1 MAMGTWR
8 VDPQKNRE
16 LQLASGVEKTNL
28 KGKIEK
34 TKQTT
39 QTGAKKTRASTKAPV
54 KSYQYP
60 EHRTVA
66 DSEDTLLIKAI
77 NYIAPTDR
85 VGSEGRKLGADGAN
99 TTAYDNIINNDKIF
113 DAGYVITG
121 DTAGNIKFRNTG
133 GMDRRIR
140 EGFNNDSAGFKEKIK
155 YYVELPIPQQ
165 VSDSTSVTWG
175 EDTMNILQA
184 AGAAVAQL
192 AVEEGPLKAV
202 GMTVQ
207 GAISAVAGNLD
218 LGKDVSEDTIRAIR
232 TSLAG
237 GALDALGANVNAKG
251 LLGRATGQ
259 ILNSNLE
266 LLFQGVTLRSFPFN
280 ITFSPR
286 SRNESDIVK
295 AIIRR
300 LKVSMSAKSGEK
312 AFGMNGGIFLNPPD
326 VFLLRYL
333 SNGKDHPFLNVF
345 KPCALTNMSVN
356 YTGAGTYATYG
367 DGTPVNIKVSLIF
380 KEINPVYAEDYFEP
394 QGQSGVG
401 F

>member
-8 VDPQKNRE
+8 VDPQENRD

-54 KSYQYP
+54 GRYQYP

-77 NYIAPTDR
+77 EYIPPSDTVA
-85 VGSEGRKLGADGAN
+85 GKGRTGGITPEFTEAQKNIMDASGGFFISGGKGADGKW
-99 TTAYDNIINNDKIF
+99 NID
-113 DAGYVITG
+113 
-121 DTAGNIKFRNTG
+121 FRNAG

-140 EGFNNDSAGFKEKIK
+140 SGFSNDAAGFKEKIK
-155 YYVELPIPQQ
+155 YYIELPIPQQ
-165 VSDSTSVTWG
+165 VNDATSVTWG

-184 AGAAVAQL
+184 AAAGLAQGVTEKGVKF
-192 AVEEGPLKAV
+192 AASIKD
-202 GMTVQ
+202 
-207 GAISAVAGNLD
+207 VAGDLD
-218 LGKDVSEDTIRAIR
+218 LEGVSEDTVRAIR

-237 GALDALGANVNAKG
+237 GALDALGANVNAQS

-259 ILNSNLE
+259 VLNSNLE

-286 SRNESDIVK
+286 SGTESKIVK
-295 AIIRR
+295 DIIRR
-300 LKVSMSAKSGEK
+300 LKISMSAKSGET

-394 QGQSGVG
+394 QGLSGVG

>member
-28 KGKIEK
+28 KGKTEK
-34 TKQTT
+34 TKLTT

-77 NYIAPTDR
+77 EYIAPSDT
-85 VGSEGRKLGADGAN
+85 VGKGRTGGITKEFSNAANNITNASGGLFVSGGKGEDGKW
-99 TTAYDNIINNDKIF
+99 NID
-113 DAGYVITG
+113 
-121 DTAGNIKFRNTG
+121 FRNAG

-165 VSDSTSVTWG
+165 VNDATSVTWG

-184 AGAAVAQL
+184 AAAGLAQGVTENGIGF
-192 AVEEGPLKAV
+192 AASIKE
-202 GMTVQ
+202 
-207 GAISAVAGNLD
+207 VAGNLNLD
-218 LGKDVSEDTIRAIR
+218 GVSEDTIRAIR

-237 GALDALGANVNAKG
+237 GALDALGANVNAQS

-312 AFGMNGGIFLNPPD
+312 AFGMNGGVFLNPPD

>member
-1 MAMGTWR
+1 MIPGGAI
-8 VDPQKNRE
+8 KNAKGE
-16 LQLASGVEKTNL
+16 VQYEHGAPTN
-28 KGKIEK
+28 

-54 KSYQYP
+54 GRYQYP

-77 NYIAPTDR
+77 EYIPPSDTVA
-85 VGSEGRKLGADGAN
+85 GKGRTGGITPEFTEAQKNIADATSGIWISGGKK
-99 TTAYDNIINNDKIF
+99 DGKWNID
-113 DAGYVITG
+113 
-121 DTAGNIKFRNTG
+121 FRNAG

-140 EGFNNDSAGFKEKIK
+140 SGFSNDPAGFQEKIK
-155 YYVELPIPQQ
+155 YYIELPIPQQ
-165 VSDSTSVTWG
+165 VNDATSVTWG

-184 AGAAVAQL
+184 AAAGLAQGVTEKGVKF
-192 AVEEGPLKAV
+192 AATV
-202 GMTVQ
+202 GE
-207 GAISAVAGNLD
+207 VAGDLNLD
-218 LGKDVSEDTIRAIR
+218 GVSEDTVRAIR

-237 GALDALGANVNAKG
+237 GALDALGANVNAQS

-259 ILNSNLE
+259 VLNSNLE

-286 SRNESDIVK
+286 SGTESKIVK
-295 AIIRR
+295 DIIRR
-300 LKVSMSAKSGEK
+300 LKISMSAKSGET

-394 QGQSGVG
+394 QGLSGVG